1 MPNAIAK
8 NTNTNKVYIDT
19 VQIPRI
25 KRNEEDYF
33 YNAEI
38 TVKGIM
44 YLVFYDEFFRIKS
57 LSWLNGEYYD
67 PLIKISKWLHS
78 ELINIISSMP
88 LEKRYK

>member
-33 YNAEI
+33 YKTERFLDIVAKFFCECFSNSMEI
-38 TVKGIM
+38 FTKKCSGFTKK
-44 YLVFYDEFFRIKS
+44 Y
-57 LSWLNGEYYD
+57 
-67 PLIKISKWLHS
+67 
-78 ELINIISSMP
+78 
-88 LEKRYK
+88 